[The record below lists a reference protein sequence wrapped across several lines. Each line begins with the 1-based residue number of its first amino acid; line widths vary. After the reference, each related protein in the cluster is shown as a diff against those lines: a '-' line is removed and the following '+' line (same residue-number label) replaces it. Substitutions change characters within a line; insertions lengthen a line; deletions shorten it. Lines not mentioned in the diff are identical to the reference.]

1 MQNKIVDMVFSISN
15 DRKLKID
22 GKPIENML
30 SYAQDT
36 IEKDEAGGVILGR
49 FIKDS
54 NNIVIDVN
62 TEPMKGDI
70 RTRTRFKRGKKRHQE
85 IIDKIWEESEGTC
98 NYIGEWH
105 THPEE
110 NPSPSSTDIKSWTKI
125 LRNDYFSSKYLYFI
139 IVGTKSIGI
148 WEGNSE
154 NLKIKKLIHGKE

>member
-1 MQNKIVDMVFSISN
+1 MQNKISDMVFCISN

-22 GKPIENML
+22 KKPIENML

-49 FIKDS
+49 FIKGS

-70 RTRTRFKRGKKRHQE
+70 RTRTRFKRGKKKHQK
-85 IIDKIWEESEGTC
+85 IINEIWEESEGTC

-110 NPSPSSTDIKSWTKI
+110 NPSPSTTDIKSWTKI
-125 LRNDYFSSKYLYFI
+125 LRNDIFSSKYLYFI
-139 IVGTKSIGI
+139 IIGTKSIGI

-154 NLKIKKLIHGKE
+154 NLNIKKLKNGKK

>member
-1 MQNKIVDMVFSISN
+1 MQNKLDDMVFSISN
-15 DRKLKID
+15 NRKLKID
-22 GKPIENML
+22 RKPIENML

-36 IEKDEAGGVILGR
+36 TEKHEAGGVILGR

-54 NNIVIDVN
+54 NNIIIDVN

-110 NPSPSSTDIKSWTKI
+110 NPSPSTTDLKSWTKI

-139 IVGTKSIGI
+139 IIGTKSIGI
-148 WEGNSE
+148 WEGNSK
-154 NLKIKKLIHGKE
+154 NLKIKKLIYG